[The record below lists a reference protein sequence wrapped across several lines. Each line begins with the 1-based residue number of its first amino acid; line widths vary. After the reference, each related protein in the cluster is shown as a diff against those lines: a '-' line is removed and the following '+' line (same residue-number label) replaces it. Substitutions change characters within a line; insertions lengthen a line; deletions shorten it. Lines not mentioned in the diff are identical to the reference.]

1 MSFLNG
7 LVDKFKKEVVDK
19 VVDAI
24 KEENAAAAK
33 PAEAPEAKPAEEPKP
48 AVKPTTTVIPGHT
61 GFVIGGGSV
70 PQPAGPDR
78 DWYQQ
83 IPEEECQY
91 NFDGTYLNYFARI
104 FREEFPGYIAAFETI
119 DPGRRFKYTFK
130 KDGADKLVVEL
141 MTEKSEAN
149 KLRSDC
155 RKAGMPYVRFY
166 FDHKGWWNTREYVV
180 SRVSEALGL

>member
-1 MSFLNG
+1 MSKLDDLLN
-7 LVDKFKKEVVDK
+7 KFKKEVIDK
-19 VVDAI
+19 VADAV
-24 KEENAAAAK
+24 KEESANA
-33 PAEAPEAKPAEEPKP
+33 AKPAEEPKP

-91 NFDGTYLNYFARI
+91 NFDGTYLNYFAKI

-119 DPGRRFKYTFK
+119 DPGRRFKYTLK